1 MEINILTVIVVVFL
15 VLKIVDGY
23 KKGMVKEIISFISLL
38 FLCLVV
44 ALIGNGLSSY
54 YDGKFLNVAVMILFL
69 AVLGIVHHLINIA
82 TLPAKLVAKLPVV
95 HSVDKILGIAV
106 GILETVLIL
115 WTVYALVMLTDMGMI
130 GEFILQGTAQNPV
143 LTWLYEH
150 NQLAGW
156 LQIIGAEVESRLNLN
171 LF

>member
-1 MEINILTVIVVVFL
+1 MEINIFVVIVALFL

-23 KKGMVKEIISFISLL
+23 RKGMVKEIISFISLI
-38 FLCLVV
+38 FLCAVI

-54 YDGKFLNVAVMILFL
+54 YDGRFLSVAVMVLFL

-82 TLPAKLVAKLPVV
+82 TFPAKLVAKLPIV
-95 HSVDKILGIAV
+95 HSADKILGVVV
-106 GILETVLIL
+106 GILETILIL
-115 WTVYALVMLTDMGMI
+115 WTIYAFVIMTDTGML
-130 GEFILQGTAQNPV
+130 GEFILQSTAQNPV

-156 LQIIGAEVESRLNLN
+156 LQLIGAELETKLNWN
-171 LF
+171 W